1 MKSDRERERERESS
15 MLPPI
20 PRSMAPYFGI
30 FFVGSVSSPYFGL
43 FLWVEKSSCDLVVL
57 TLFVG
62 SAWVEA
68 S

>member
-1 MKSDRERERERESS
+1 